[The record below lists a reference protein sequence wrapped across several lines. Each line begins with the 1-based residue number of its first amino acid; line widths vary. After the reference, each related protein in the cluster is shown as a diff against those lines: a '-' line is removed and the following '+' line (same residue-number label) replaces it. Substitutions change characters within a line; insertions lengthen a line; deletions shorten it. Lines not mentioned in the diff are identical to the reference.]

1 MLTAAWRGGSSSF
14 ADARH
19 RRTRIAARPAARH
32 ATPDRLRS
40 GAGGSEVPLNP
51 RPLPVERIDA
61 LLPQTQCGQ
70 CGFGACRPYAEAMA
84 RGEAATNR
92 CPPGGPEGIAALSA
106 LLGCDPQALDPA
118 CGQHVPRQ
126 LARIREAECIGC
138 AKCLQACPVD
148 AIIGAAQRMHTVLA
162 DDCTGCA
169 LCVAP
174 CPVDCIEMLP
184 HPRSRLSAAES
195 AQARARFQAR
205 QRRLDAIQ
213 HAGPACGD
221 AAKDLLRAAL
231 ARARQGRPAAK

>member
-1 MLTAAWRGGSSSF
+1 MDGSGVLLT
-14 ADARH
+14 
-19 RRTRIAARPAARH
+19 
-32 ATPDRLRS
+32 S
-40 GAGGSEVPLNP
+40 GPVS
-51 RPLPVERIDA
+51 VERIDV

-84 RGEAATNR
+84 RGEAGTNR

-106 LLGCDPQALDPA
+106 LLGREPKPLDPA

-148 AIIGAAQRMHTVLA
+148 AIVGAAQRMHTVLA

-184 HPRSRLSAAES
+184 HPRSRLNAAES
-195 AQARARFQAR
+195 AQARTRYQAR
-205 QRRLDAIQ
+205 QRRLDAIE
-213 HAGPACGD
+213 HPSPGNGD
-221 AAKDLLRAAL
+221 TAKDLLRAAL
-231 ARARQGRPAAK
+231 ARARQGKPATK